1 MGMVNRRKRTRLS
14 EPDTATAA
22 WIAGDL
28 PPAGVERD
36 RLVGLI
42 FFGEHPPT
50 VWHGLHHPQQ
60 QAWLDALAEAAA

>member
-1 MGMVNRRKRTRLS
+1 MRRLKRSRTPKL
-14 EPDTATAA
+14 DTATAA

-28 PPAGVERD
+28 PPAGVEHD

-50 VWHGLHHPQQ
+50 SWDGPHHPQQ